1 MKDLHFTI
9 VVHTVTICF
18 YAKKCGFQ
26 AGNHLK
32 QPKNCIFDIP
42 F

>member
-18 YAKKCGFQ
+18 YAKNVVFK
-26 AGNHLK
+26 LET
-32 QPKNCIFDIP
+32 P
-42 F
+42 